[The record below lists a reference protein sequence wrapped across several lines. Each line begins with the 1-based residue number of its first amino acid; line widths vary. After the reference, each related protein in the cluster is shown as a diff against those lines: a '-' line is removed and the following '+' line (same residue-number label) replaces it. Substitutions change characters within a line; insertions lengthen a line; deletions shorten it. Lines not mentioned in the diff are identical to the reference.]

1 MKMKGIRRL
10 LRISVLTTVLA
21 CISGIIASAIPSR
34 PEPQRLVND
43 YASILSQGQIS
54 TLENMLVEFDDSTS
68 NQIAIVTTL
77 DLEGYDIS
85 EYATRI
91 GIEWQVGSEKF
102 DNGIVI
108 AVKPKTGNSGGKV
121 FIAVGYGLEGA
132 IPDAYVKRII
142 EGEMIP
148 HFVNNDYY
156 SGISAACDTLMKLA
170 SGEISE
176 PQSDDEED
184 LIYALISI
192 ILILAISIWVI
203 IIVFDNNS
211 NNGSGGRR
219 TVIYTGPI
227 ITTGNNYGG
236 FGRGGFG
243 GGGSF
248 GGGFG
253 GFGGG
258 SFGGGGAGGS
268 W

>member
-1 MKMKGIRRL
+1 MEMKGIRRL
-10 LRISVLTTVLA
+10 LRISVLMIVLA
-21 CISGIIASAIPSR
+21 FISEFITSAIPSR

-43 YASILSQGQIS
+43 YAGILSQGQIS
-54 TLENMLVEFDDSTS
+54 SLESMLVEFDDTTS
-68 NQIAIVTTL
+68 NQIAIVITE
-77 DLEGYDIS
+77 DLEGYEIS

-91 GIEWQVGSEKF
+91 GIDWQVGSEKF

-108 AVKPKTGNSGGKV
+108 AVKPKTEKSGGKV

-148 HFVNNDYY
+148 HFINNDYY

-176 PQSDDEED
+176 PQSDDDEFISG
-184 LIYALISI
+184 LITLVI
-192 ILILAISIWVI
+192 ILVLILCVI
-203 IIVFDNNS
+203 IITFDNNS

-219 TVIYTGPI
+219 PVIFTGPI

-236 FGRGGFG
+236 YGRGGFG

>member
-1 MKMKGIRRL
+1 MKEIRQL
-10 LRISVLTTVLA
+10 VRISVLTIALA
-21 CISGIIASAIPSR
+21 CVSAFISNAVPSR

-43 YASILSQGQIS
+43 YAGILSQGQVDA
-54 TLENMLVEFDDSTS
+54 LENMLVEFDDSTS
-68 NQIAIVTTL
+68 NQITIVITE
-77 DLEGYDIS
+77 DLEGYEIS

-108 AVKPKTGNSGGKV
+108 AVRPKTGNAGGKV

-148 HFVNNDYY
+148 YFVNNDYY
-156 SGISAACDTLMKLA
+156 SGISEACNTLMKLA

-176 PQSDDEED
+176 PQSDGDD
-184 LIYALISI
+184 FTIGLITIVLCLII
-192 ILILAISIWVI
+192 FLVVILVI
-203 IIVFDNNS
+203 VDNNG

-219 TVIYTGPI
+219 TIYTGPV
-227 ITTGNNYGG
+227 ITTGHNYGG
-236 FGRGGFG
+236 FSRGSFG
-243 GGGSF
+243 GGSSF